1 MSKLLIEDGDS
12 VQVESKMDD
21 ATLFFDGPHKHV
33 PVRLGDKVTFSA
45 SDEPLVVLGL
55 GKRR

>member
-1 MSKLLIEDGDS
+1 
-12 VQVESKMDD
+12 MDD
-21 ATLFFDGPHKHV
+21 AALFFDGPYRHV
-33 PVRLGDKVTFSA
+33 PVRLGDRVTFSA